1 MKILNRT
8 LFKKDKEKFKIPKS
22 VQDAIPIDA
31 MWEDGIFLVGK
42 NKYSKCFKFTDIN
55 YSVAS
60 REDKE
65 EMFLEY
71 SELLNSFDTGAT
83 SKITI
88 INRRLNKLD
97 FQKTMFIKLEDDELD
112 KYRKEY
118 NKMLLDKATASNGIV
133 QEKCITITIE
143 KKSIEDAR
151 LYFLRIGTELINK
164 FKELGS
170 VCVEL
175 EAVERLQLFHDFYRV
190 GEETAFN
197 FDFISNMRKGHSFK
211 DYICPDTFE
220 IKDDYIKIGNRYAR
234 VLFLKEYAN
243 YIKDSMVAELTDIN
257 KNSMM
262 SIDVIPIAMDE
273 AVREAENRRLGV
285 ETNITNWQ
293 RRQNANN
300 NFSAIIPYDLE
311 MQREQSKEFL
321 DDLITR
327 DQRMFMSVL
336 TMVHTA
342 ETKEELDNDTEE
354 ILTIARK
361 NLCQFGVLKFQQL
374 DGLNTAMPFGVRK
387 IDTLRTLTTESLAVF
402 MPFRVQEIR
411 ETNGI
416 YYGQNVISKN
426 MIIADRKK
434 LLNGNSLVFGVSG
447 SGKSFI
453 TKEEIVFTML
463 KDKNADVIVI
473 DPENEYTP
481 LVKAL
486 GGEVIKV
493 SATSGNHINAMD
505 MNKNYADG
513 ANPVILKSEF
523 ILSLCEQLIGSDNLG
538 AKQKSIID
546 RCTAS
551 TYRYYLQGN
560 YQGTPPTLQ
569 DFYQELLKQEETEAK
584 EIALAI
590 ELFVNGSLNTFAK
603 QTNVDTENR
612 LICYNILDLGK
623 QLLPLGMLV
632 VLDSILNRITQN
644 RAKGRNT
651 YIFIDEIYLLLRN
664 EYSAN
669 FLYTLWKRVRKYG
682 AYLIGIT
689 QNVEDML
696 QNNTAR
702 AMMANS
708 ELIIMLNQASTDR
721 AELAKLLN
729 ISDLQLSYITNVG
742 SGEGLLK
749 IGSSLIPFSN
759 KFPKDTEL
767 YKLMTTKLRRRCNYI
782 MRKIVYTI
790 ITILLIGLVLIS
802 SYLIFKEKKQ
812 NEKQENT
819 FEDLIEIVEENIENQ
834 EERKIDIN
842 KLYEENKDIVGW
854 LKIDNTTIN
863 YPIMQNINDP
873 NYYLHRDF
881 YKNYSSYGTPYMAK
895 QCNLNSDN
903 IVIYGHHMKNNK
915 MFGELEKYKS
925 KDFYNNHKI
934 ITFTTLEKEYSYEI
948 FAVFKTT
955 VYTKNTFRYY
965 ENINFENKKMYN
977 DFINIC
983 KDKSLYQT
991 GIEIKD
997 KEKLIT
1003 LSTCEYSNKNSRL
1016 VIVARKIK

>member
-8 LFKKDKEKFKIPKS
+8 LFKKDKEKFKIPRS

-143 KKSIEDAR
+143 KKNIEDAR

-742 SGEGLLK
+742 AGEGLLK

-790 ITILLIGLVLIS
+790 ITILLISLVLIS

-965 ENINFENKKMYN
+965 ENINFENKKMYD

-991 GIEIKD
+991 GIKIKD

>member
-8 LFKKDKEKFKIPKS
+8 LFKKDKEKFKIPRS

-143 KKSIEDAR
+143 KKNIEDAR

-742 SGEGLLK
+742 AGEGLLK

-854 LKIDNTTIN
+854 LKIDSTTIN

-991 GIEIKD
+991 DIEIKD

>member
-143 KKSIEDAR
+143 KKNIEDAR

-361 NLCQFGVLKFQQL
+361 NLCQFGVLRFQQL

-965 ENINFENKKMYN
+965 ENINFENKKMYD

-991 GIEIKD
+991 GIKIKD

>member
-190 GEETAFN
+190 GEETVFN

-729 ISDLQLSYITNVG
+729 ISDLQLSYITNVE

-834 EERKIDIN
+834 EDRKIDIN

-873 NYYLHRDF
+873 NYYLRRDF